1 MVFQLRHITKV
12 QEVWRFSHNNNSRKA
27 KHSAKMH
34 FALLAHVLK
43 KKTKYRLFLHAL
55 RDLRHFL
62 WSVYLPF
69 PSSLTVQCT
78 VFENQLKYLIHL
90 NIDFNAKDLCGKT
103 PFVNACINGHK
114 EVVKL
119 SLARNMLKNE
129 TFLSDF
135 QTLCS
140 TTTVVILLCLTS
152 ISRPLNMISS
162 KTVLHTIYSTT
173 HCHFVPQKSRQEKSG
188 FKVNFWKELDKWYL
202 LIFQTLPNTH
212 TFH

>member
-62 WSVYLPF
+62 WSVYLTPI
-69 PSSLTVQCT
+69 PSFTHCT
-78 VFENQLKYLIHL
+78 VDKNHLICLIWIFRFKRKGEVNVSLMRLYWATFKHCATYLCPVVFDLNFKTIEHDFVENRLAHYLL
-90 NIDFNAKDLCGKT
+90 DYS
-103 PFVNACINGHK
+103 
-114 EVVKL
+114 L
-119 SLARNMLKNE
+119 SFCASKV
-129 TFLSDF
+129 
-135 QTLCS
+135 S
-140 TTTVVILLCLTS
+140 TRKIG
-152 ISRPLNMISS
+152 R
-162 KTVLHTIYSTT
+162 
-173 HCHFVPQKSRQEKSG
+173 

-202 LIFQTLPNTH
+202 LIFRQTFWTPTLFIKVGTSFKATLLPLKNWWLT
-212 TFH
+212 